1 MLIEIP
7 DDLAR
12 EAKRSMTLRRNAAQC
27 RSDAAL
33 AESQGRPIAAV
44 LDLMY
49 AALLEADLPEPVQVG
64 HLARSV
70 ADDATFLV
78 LHLGRTRALLET
90 EWGWET
96 SRPIAY
102 LTYAGPKPEGWGE
115 Q

>member
-12 EAKRSMTLRRNAAQC
+12 KAKQAIDPDSTGPVLRGLAAYAERSNVPLIAVNYLVL
-27 RSDAAL
+27 AAL
-33 AESQGRPIAAV
+33 V
-44 LDLMY
+44 
-49 AALLEADLPEPVQVG
+49 EADLPERVQVG

-78 LHLGRTRALLET
+78 LALGRKRALLET